1 MEADGFAE
9 MAVFGVYGPG
19 NPVGH
24 EVCGESH
31 CRYWSTINLRGGE
44 GGDSVTCYEGYEG
57 RGIYNCSRHLVYIS
71 SPLCSV
77 VCFPVGESFK
87 PMFEVGG
94 LGEVEKIR
102 CLPVLYLN
110 SQQICDEAEGSESAS

>member
-31 CRYWSTINLRGGE
+31 CRY
-44 GGDSVTCYEGYEG
+44 CYEGYEG